1 MSKDHKQENI
11 GNNYPMFLAQNTA
24 TGTDSSKM
32 SIDLNLIIG
41 IHFPVSHQTCKKNY
55 TFGESLMSGSVWLA
69 RTRLTILIGEKKK
82 KKKEKK
88 HFTRVSSFYEKERM
102 KLYGEEMEQ
111 YRKNEMIS
119 IFVLVYYP
127 YFEWSRC

>member
-1 MSKDHKQENI
+1 MQKKLHFWGIIDVWISLAGKDQVD
-11 GNNYPMFLAQNTA
+11 YP
-24 TGTDSSKM
+24 
-32 SIDLNLIIG
+32 
-41 IHFPVSHQTCKKNY
+41 Y
-55 TFGESLMSGSVWLA
+55 WRE
-69 RTRLTILIGEKKK
+69 KK